1 MKSKQKLDIMDAIQL
16 KVTNKLSLSK
26 ISAITNI
33 PRSTIHKKYQDV
45 IELFDA
51 DKINDYEAKKP
62 EVLSGMER
70 VLIREM
76 MDRDKLK
83 SASLNNVAYTFAQ
96 VTNANKLSRGQATQI
111 VDAGQ
116 NIRDIEQLKAQADV
130 LINGLLA
137 LRR

>member
-83 SASLNNVAYTFAQ
+83 SASLNNVAYTFTQ
-96 VTNANKLSRGQATQI
+96 VSNANKLSRGQATQI

-137 LRR
+137 LKR